1 MNAGILIL
9 QRADD
14 VCFLFFVCI
23 GAFFFMVEKSST
35 TRKRKSSWHSD
46 RIKVK
51 FPVDTFLNNYY
62 KKQKRIGEKTD
73 FDNNDFVVLF

>member
-9 QRADD
+9 QRAD

-46 RIKVK
+46 TIKVK
-51 FPVDTFLNNYY
+51 F
-62 KKQKRIGEKTD
+62 
-73 FDNNDFVVLF
+73 